1 MARKKKT
8 TKRYVTVNKQD
19 SVTVDKSA
27 PDPTPKQA
35 KDVRMTIDEAVKWF
49 KADPHMEEFISLDK
63 MGTAIAHGNRYIQ
76 FVKGV
81 FLTSDPV
88 EVEILLRANDPGA
101 KYGTHFVALNPV
113 LRNLKK

>member
-1 MARKKKT
+1 
-8 TKRYVTVNKQD
+8 
-19 SVTVDKSA
+19 
-27 PDPTPKQA
+27 
-35 KDVRMTIDEAVKWF
+35 
-49 KADPHMEEFISLDK
+49 
-63 MGTAIAHGNRYIQ
+63 
-76 FVKGV
+76 V